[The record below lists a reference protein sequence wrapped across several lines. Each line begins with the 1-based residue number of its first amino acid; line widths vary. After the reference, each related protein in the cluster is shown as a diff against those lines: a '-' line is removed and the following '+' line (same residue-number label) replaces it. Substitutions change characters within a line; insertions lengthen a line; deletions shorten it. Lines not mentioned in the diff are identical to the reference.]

1 MNTNTKRASKGFTL
15 LEILLVI
22 AAIGI
27 LAAIVLVAINPNRQ
41 IAQARN
47 TVRQADI
54 NTIQKAVEQYL
65 IENGSYPSSISTTP
79 GYICNTGTEQVG
91 GSTNCSGRVDLRELV
106 PDYIAGIPRDPQA
119 TGTNTGYIVAINPDN
134 NKISISSVQAEGKA
148 IVSNPFIVTNG
159 LVLNLDAGNLAS
171 YPGTGNTWFDL
182 SGNGNNG
189 TLVNGVGY
197 NSTNGGALSF
207 DGVNDYVV
215 TGNSGITGN
224 QSWSLSIW
232 VSVNVSE
239 NGAGRQGWIIWEGA
253 SNQSINQLISIGVNG
268 GKVEVAHWG
277 NDTVFLNSSINF
289 GNFQNITVTFNGSQ
303 ELIYIN
309 SVNTNSKSTSLNV
322 TDGSWY
328 FASREG
334 GTEFLNCNIAQV
346 SIYNRALTPEEI
358 QQNFNATR
366 GRFGL

>member
-1 MNTNTKRASKGFTL
+1 MTTKQNKGFTL

-91 GSTNCSGRVDLRELV
+91 GSTNCSGRLDLRELV
-106 PDYIAGIPRDPQA
+106 PTYLAGIPKDPQD
-119 TGTNTGYIVAINPDN
+119 TGTNTWYMVAINPDN
-134 NKISISSVQAEGKA
+134 NKISISAAQAEGKA
-148 IVSNPFIVTNG
+148 IVSNTFIVTNG
-159 LVLNLDAGNLAS
+159 LILHLDAGNISS

-197 NSTNGGALSF
+197 NPTNGGSFSF
-207 DGVNDYVV
+207 DGSNDYL
-215 TGNSGITGN
+215 TTSLAGTFAQITFEFWSFFDDINLNMLIREESAFGDWNSGRVHFGTRWTGSN
-224 QSWSLSIW
+224 AGMHFNVNGVWQKTPATNLKYGWNHYVLVYDTGLNLKRVYLNTILS
-232 VSVNVSE
+232 SSHGT
-239 NGAGRQGWIIWEGA
+239 NGNMVLGDFR
-253 SNQSINQLISIGVNG
+253 IGVATNLNRYYR
-268 GKVEVAHWG
+268 G
-277 NDTVFLNSSINF
+277 NISNF
-289 GNFQNITVTFNGSQ
+289 
-303 ELIYIN
+303 
-309 SVNTNSKSTSLNV
+309 
-322 TDGSWY
+322 
-328 FASREG
+328 R
-334 GTEFLNCNIAQV
+334 
-346 SIYNRALTPEEI
+346 IYNRSLTPEEI
-358 QQNFNATR
+358 QQNFNSTR